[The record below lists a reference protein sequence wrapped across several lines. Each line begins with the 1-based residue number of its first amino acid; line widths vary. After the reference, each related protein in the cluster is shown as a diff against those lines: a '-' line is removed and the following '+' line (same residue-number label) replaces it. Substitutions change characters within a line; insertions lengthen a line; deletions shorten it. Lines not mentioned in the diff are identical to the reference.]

1 MARPLHTILPVA
13 RHERGFT
20 LVELMIVVVIVGV
33 LATLAVLG
41 YRKMVTSSHVTE
53 ATSMTANIRVA
64 QEAYHAETQTYAA
77 CMGATAINGS
87 TWYPA
92 KSVYGLATGWGATC
106 SGCQSGYDMSTVLP
120 VHVDGPVLFG
130 YQTIAGVAA
139 ASGVS
144 IANNCNITSLT
155 SPTTDYYAIGAEA
168 DLDGNSSTTTDVCAF
183 SWSNQ
188 IVVANEGL

>member
-1 MARPLHTILPVA
+1 MARPLQTIRPVA

-53 ATSMTANIRVA
+53 ATSMTSNIRVA

-77 CMGATAINGS
+77 CMGANAINGS
-87 TWYPA
+87 TWYPS
-92 KSVYGLATGWGATC
+92 KSVYGIVTQWGAAC
-106 SGCQSGYDMSTVLP
+106 SGCQSGYDMATVLP

-139 ASGVS
+139 TSGTS
-144 IANNCNITSLT
+144 IANNCNITGLV
-155 SPTTDYYAIGAEA
+155 SPTSDYYAIGAEA
-168 DLDGNSSTTTDVCAF
+168 DLDGNSATTTDVCAF